1 MRHQEFVLLLDYGLF
16 QIDRLLVTKPKRY
29 KMRIEIWK
37 RYNQIVCTMYEQSIV
52 LVGVPNDTLDTPEKG
67 DQL

>member
-1 MRHQEFVLLLDYGLF
+1 MRHQEFVLSLDYGLF
-16 QIDRLLVTKPKRY
+16 QIDRLLVKRTKRY
-29 KMRIEIWK
+29 KMRTEIWK